1 MKIKSKMLLSYMLI
15 VALFVGVGVAIT
27 VNTMQMDK
35 LQQTVNQQVEISNY
49 ASAYSKGFTLRSQS
63 VAELATNPTQAITDM
78 QTGQQLTTA
87 TSAYLLANLPQDSDL
102 YQVFSETSQIES
114 TVISPA
120 VQQLV
125 TAYQAKDPAGVA
137 AQSKVIEDAVRL
149 ATTNLDNFQLLIVEN
164 VQRAT
169 AEAQSYSTFSVTLS
183 AVGISTIAVVSIAT
197 AITMGNRLTKPL
209 KTLTTVAGKV
219 SMGELDQK
227 IEIKSKDE
235 IGDLGEAFQRMI
247 NAFKMTSAMAEEA
260 Q

>member
-15 VALFVGVGVAIT
+15 VALFVGIGAAIT
-27 VNTMQMDK
+27 VNTMQMDQ
-35 LQQTVNQQVEISNY
+35 LQAKVNQQVEISQY
-49 ASAYSKGFTLRSQS
+49 ASAYSKGFTLRSES
-63 VAELATNPTQAITDM
+63 VSELASNPTQAITDM

-87 TSAYLLANLPQDSDL
+87 TSAYLLANLPQDSQL

-114 TVISPA
+114 TIITPA
-120 VQQLV
+120 VEKLV
-125 TAYQAKDPAGVA
+125 AGYQAKDPAAVA
-137 AQSKVIEDAVRL
+137 AQSKVIEDAVRT
-149 ATTNLDNFQLLIVEN
+149 ATADLDNFQLLIVEN
-164 VQRAT
+164 VQQAT
-169 AEAQSYSTFSVTLS
+169 ADAQSYSTFSVTLS

-227 IEIKSKDE
+227 IDINSKDE

-247 NAFKMTSAMAEEA
+247 NAFKMTNAMAEEG

>member
-15 VALFVGVGVAIT
+15 VALFVGIGVAIT
-27 VNTMQMDK
+27 VNTIQMNQ
-35 LQQTVNQQVEISNY
+35 LQSNVNTQVEISNY

-87 TSAYLLANLPQDSDL
+87 TSAYLLASLPQGSTL
-102 YQVFSETSQIES
+102 YSVFSETSQIE
-114 TVISPA
+114 TTIITPA
-120 VQQLV
+120 VNALV
-125 TAYQAKDPAGVA
+125 AAYQAKDPAAVA
-137 AQSKVIEDAVRL
+137 SQTKIVEDAVR
-149 ATTNLDNFQLLIVEN
+149 AVTADLDNFQLLIVEN
-164 VQRAT
+164 VQKAT
-169 AEAQSYSTFSVTLS
+169 AEAQSYATFSVTLS
-183 AVGISTIAVVSIAT
+183 AVGISSIAVVSIAT

-227 IEIKSKDE
+227 IEINSKDE